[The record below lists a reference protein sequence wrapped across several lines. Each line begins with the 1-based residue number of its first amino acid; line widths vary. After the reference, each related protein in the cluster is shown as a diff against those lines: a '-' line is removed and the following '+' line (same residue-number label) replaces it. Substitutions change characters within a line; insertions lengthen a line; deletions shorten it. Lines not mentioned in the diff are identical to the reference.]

1 MRKVTVL
8 FVAAAIVV
16 PVLAQASDPG
26 RKARQTLET
35 AMADSNPDHRKE
47 AVIALSL
54 IGSGSDAFKLL
65 ADALASDKDVEVRVA
80 TCASLAETKD
90 PRAIEPL
97 LKALN
102 DETPEI
108 SFGAAKALFVLG
120 DPTGKAV
127 LLDVLGKEKKT
138 NSGLITEKK
147 RDALRMLKTPG
158 VLFKMAAKEG
168 LGMVPLPGLGIGIAS
183 AQAIMN
189 DSGVSSRSL
198 VALMLAKERDEESL
212 KALRDAIYDSDWS
225 VRAAAIHSLAL
236 RDRAEVKDDLV
247 LLLDDKKMA
256 VRYRAAAAYLR
267 LDQLSKEPKSANPG
281 SHSAKSHR

>member
-1 MRKVTVL
+1 MRRTVSL
-8 FVAAAIVV
+8 F
-16 PVLAQASDPG
+16 LALSCLPIFVHASDPG

-35 AMADSNPDHRKE
+35 AMADTNPDHRKE

-54 IGSGSDAFKLL
+54 IGPGSDAFKLL
-65 ADALASDKDVEVRVA
+65 TDALVDKDVEVRVA
-80 TCASLAETKD
+80 ACASLAETKD
-90 PRAIEPL
+90 SRAIEPL

-120 DPTGKAV
+120 DPTGKSV
-127 LLDVLGKEKKT
+127 ILDVLGKEKKT
-138 NSGLITEKK
+138 SSGLITKEK

-168 LGMVPLPGLGIGIAS
+168 LGLVPLPGLGIGIAS

-189 DSGVSSRSL
+189 DSGVSARGL
-198 VALMLAKERDEESL
+198 AALMLAKETDEESL

-236 RDRAEVKDDLV
+236 RDKPEVKDDFV
-247 LLLDDKKMA
+247 LLFDDKKIA

-267 LDQLSKEPKSANPG
+267 LDQLSKEPHSTSQPSG
-281 SHSAKSHR
+281 SPRR

>member
-1 MRKVTVL
+1 MRRTISL
-8 FVAAAIVV
+8 F
-16 PVLAQASDPG
+16 LALSCLPILVHASDPG

-54 IGSGSDAFKLL
+54 IGPGSDAFKLL
-65 ADALASDKDVEVRVA
+65 TDALASDKDVEVRVA
-80 TCASLAETKD
+80 ACASLAETKD
-90 PRAIEPL
+90 SRAIEPL

-108 SFGAAKALFVLG
+108 SFGAAKALFAMG
-120 DPTGKAV
+120 DATGKAV
-127 LLDVLGKEKKT
+127 ILDVLGKEKKT
-138 NSGLITEKK
+138 NSGLITKEK

-168 LGMVPLPGLGIGIAS
+168 LGLVPLPGLGIGIAS

-189 DSGVSSRSL
+189 DSGVSARGL
-198 VALMLAKERDEESL
+198 AALMLAKETDEESL

-236 RDRAEVKDDLV
+236 RDKPEVKDDLV
-247 LLLDDKKMA
+247 LLFDDKKIA

-267 LDQLSKEPKSANPG
+267 LDQLSKEPRSTSQPSQTGKS
-281 SHSAKSHR
+281 RR

>member
-1 MRKVTVL
+1 MRRTVSL
-8 FVAAAIVV
+8 F
-16 PVLAQASDPG
+16 LALSCLPIFVHASDPG

-35 AMADSNPDHRKE
+35 AMADNNPDHRKE

-54 IGSGSDAFKLL
+54 IGPGSDALKLL
-65 ADALASDKDVEVRVA
+65 TDALAADKDVEVRVA
-80 TCASLAETKD
+80 ACASLAETKD
-90 PRAIEPL
+90 SRAVEPL

-108 SFGAAKALFVLG
+108 SFGAAKALFAMG
-120 DPTGKAV
+120 DATGKAV
-127 LLDVLGKEKKT
+127 ILDVLGKEKKT
-138 NSGLITEKK
+138 SSRLITKEK

-168 LGMVPLPGLGIGIAS
+168 LGLVPLPGLGIGIAS

-189 DSGVSSRSL
+189 DSGVSARGL
-198 VALMLAKERDEESL
+198 AALMLAKETDEESL

-236 RDRAEVKDDLV
+236 RDRPEVKDDFV
-247 LLLDDKKMA
+247 LLFDDKKIA

-267 LDQLSKEPKSANPG
+267 LDQLSKEPHSTSQPSQTGKS
-281 SHSAKSHR
+281 RR